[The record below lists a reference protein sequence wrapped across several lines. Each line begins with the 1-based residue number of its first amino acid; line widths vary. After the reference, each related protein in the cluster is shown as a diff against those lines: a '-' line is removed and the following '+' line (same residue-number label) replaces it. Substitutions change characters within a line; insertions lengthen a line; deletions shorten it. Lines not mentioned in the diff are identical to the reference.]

1 MPGWAGDRDAHM
13 PAFAVFPSPVFMQE
27 GFQGLELRQ
36 QVLVECVTSLRD
48 HHWGLREGDP
58 GVLDKERSLKTLF

>member
-36 QVLVECVTSLRD
+36 QVLVECD
-48 HHWGLREGDP
+48 QP
-58 GVLDKERSLKTLF
+58 A